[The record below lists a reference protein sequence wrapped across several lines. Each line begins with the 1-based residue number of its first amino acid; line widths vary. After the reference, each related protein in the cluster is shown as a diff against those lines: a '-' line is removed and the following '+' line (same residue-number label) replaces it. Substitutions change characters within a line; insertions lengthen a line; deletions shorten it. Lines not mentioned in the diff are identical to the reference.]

1 MSYLGPTIWLTV
13 LWMVLWRST
22 TPATIV
28 TGVALAVALTWV
40 VRRGHSHPERHR
52 VRPIALL
59 RFLGHMAYA
68 LVKSNVQLAYEVL
81 TPTDYTKPGL
91 LEVRLP
97 PSSELVLTV
106 VANSITLTPGTMTL
120 GLQAD
125 TSTLVIHVLHLRD
138 VDEARA
144 EIEHLHRLVSAAL
157 VHVSSSDR
165 GAAAR

>member
-1 MSYLGPTIWLTV
+1 MTYVGPALWLTA

-28 TGVALAVALTWV
+28 TGVVLGVVLTWV
-40 VRRGHSHPERHR
+40 VRRADTHREHHR

-59 RFLGHMAYA
+59 RYLGHMAVA
-68 LVKSNVQLAYEVL
+68 LVRSNVHLAWEVL
-81 TPTDYTKPGL
+81 TPTDHTRPGL

-97 PSSELVLTV
+97 SSSELVLTV

-120 GLQAD
+120 GLDAA
-125 TSTLVIHVLHLRD
+125 TSTLSVHVLHLSD

-144 EIEHLHRLVSAAL
+144 EIEDLHRLVSAAL
-157 VHVSSSDR
+157 LHVSSSDD
-165 GAAAR
+165 GAPAR